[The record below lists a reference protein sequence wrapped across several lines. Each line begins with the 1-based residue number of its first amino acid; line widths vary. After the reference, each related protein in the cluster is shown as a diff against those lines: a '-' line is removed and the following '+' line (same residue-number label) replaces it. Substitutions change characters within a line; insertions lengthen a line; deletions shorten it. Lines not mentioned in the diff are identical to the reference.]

1 MPEPHDFAVRSD
13 LTKRFGEPCAAHRSI
28 GKAVEAP
35 FVRALAVRSQV
46 RHLPCNCRSAP
57 DTAASTASHRAFRD
71 DREPPLLSGETGGF
85 KPLICPTAKAEYF
98 CEEGWT
104 GFYRFARRVNLS
116 RLLSPRCHCQP
127 LSRANAR
134 PM

>member
-46 RHLPCNCRSAP
+46 RHLPCNCRFAP

-71 DREPPLLSGETGGF
+71 DREPPLVRVRRGE
-85 KPLICPTAKAEYF
+85 LVEMICPTGKADYF
-98 CEEGWT
+98 YSEDWT
-104 GFYRFARRVNLS
+104 GQITLESFGK
-116 RLLSPRCHCQP
+116 SPHIK
-127 LSRANAR
+127 NALAE
-134 PM
+134 